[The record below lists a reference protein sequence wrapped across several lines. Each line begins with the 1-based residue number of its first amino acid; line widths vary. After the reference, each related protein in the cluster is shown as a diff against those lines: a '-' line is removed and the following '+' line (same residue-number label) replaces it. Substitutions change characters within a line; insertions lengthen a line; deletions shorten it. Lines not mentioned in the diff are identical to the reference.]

1 MQNET
6 NNEVILEL
14 NPQDLSNLS
23 NLKDNLDTA
32 IQDLFDW
39 FEDKGYSYDI
49 ALKHIMGTVNN
60 AVYQ

>member
-1 MQNET
+1 MQNEET
-6 NNEVILEL
+6 VLEL

-23 NLKDNLDTA
+23 DLKDNLDTA